1 MEIFFSSYNRPWVDF
16 IGVPKPT
23 TENGIQ
29 FLDLIR
35 PKEFAE
41 DNIEAL
47 FFDEFNRSHKKVRN
61 AVMELIQFKSINGKK
76 FNNLKIIWAAINPD
90 DEETYDVEKIDPA
103 QLDRFHVH
111 CKVDYKCDSI
121 YFKNK
126 YGNLADSA
134 ISWWNELD
142 PKFKDLVSPRRLDYA
157 LDLYNKKGDLRDI
170 LPPETNISKLLLTL
184 QQGPVKNILENL
196 YTSQNLTEA
205 QTFIENENNYEAAIH
220 YLKKDKNLFLFFL
233 PFLAKEKLASL
244 LTNNAIFNYIIT
256 SGNKIDDK
264 VKVVLTDFYKIS
276 ATSKQKKLIDKHL
289 NINGKTNKFSNTI
302 SLETYKAEIENLK
315 KIKLNQTPN
324 RIYIYEKLLQM
335 TTDKLDDKTITDTM
349 NLLDKIIVHSHN
361 DTVKKKMSKVSMII
375 NMCIKAYKEN
385 HLNDPFGT
393 KNILDS
399 YPSIRGKLA
408 MCGFINNIIP

>member
-1 MEIFFSSYNRPWVDF
+1 MINENKLDFWIKNNLNVLFIGKHGVGKTATITQAFDKANLKWKYFSAATIDPWVDF

-244 LTNNAIFNYIIT
+244 LTNNTIFNYIIT

-335 TTDKLDDKTITDTM
+335 TTDKTHGLYYQLFENIRKIT
-349 NLLDKIIVHSHN
+349 
-361 DTVKKKMSKVSMII
+361 
-375 NMCIKAYKEN
+375 
-385 HLNDPFGT
+385 FG
-393 KNILDS
+393 I
-399 YPSIRGKLA
+399 
-408 MCGFINNIIP
+408 M